1 MKTLKKRL
9 GTLGEGIKTLT
20 WKDSAKYF
28 AHGLAFSIIF
38 FVLGMLWLFILANL
52 VSVSTFLGFFTG
64 IVGLFLFIGLLNTF
78 LTKQFWFKVKY
89 SFWDSLFQGGI
100 LFFTLL
106 LTNLILVSLPTLV
119 FPSIGTVAITLV
131 IATFMNGLICKTV
144 ASWWIRDY
152 GLRIQR
158 MSNRRL
164 TFGVAKNILAIV
176 VELAILFPVMWVL
189 SLSIRTTDSLLTR
202 TLQIIPPKPTLE
214 PWAYAIF
221 NPASGLWSGLMNSL
235 LVSLF
240 ATGVCIAIALPASYS
255 LSRFRFL
262 GKRPMLYLLIFVQFV
277 PGLLTFIAFFY
288 LLLYLHIGL
297 NLFGLGLIYI
307 SLVLPFN
314 IWNMKAFFDTLP
326 KDIDE
331 AALID
336 GASYLG
342 AMFYVVLP
350 LASPGVAVTAFFSF
364 LTAWNEF
371 ALANIILVDESSYTL
386 PLRFYGLLQTRA
398 VAEAWP
404 HFAAMSIIASIPLII
419 VFFVV
424 QRYLRAGLAIGAVK
438 G

>member
-1 MKTLKKRL
+1 VKTLKKRL
-9 GTLGEGIKTLT
+9 GTLKEGIKALT

-28 AHGLAFSIIF
+28 AHGLAFSILF
-38 FVLGMLWLFILANL
+38 FVLGILWLFILTNL
-52 VSVSTFLGFFTG
+52 VSVSTFLEFFAG
-64 IVGLFLFIGLLNTF
+64 LIGLFLFVGFLNTF
-78 LTKQFWFKVKY
+78 LTKQLWFEVKY
-89 SFWDSLFQGGI
+89 RFWDSLFQGGI

-106 LTNLILVSLPTLV
+106 LTNLILISLPTLI
-119 FPSIGTVAITLV
+119 FPDIVTIIITFV
-131 IATFMNGLICKTV
+131 IATFANGLICKAV
-144 ASWWIRDY
+144 ASWWMHDY

-158 MSNRRL
+158 MSNRTITL
-164 TFGVAKNILAIV
+164 GIAKNILAIIL
-176 VELAILFPVMWVL
+176 ELAILFPVMWVF
-189 SLSIRTTDSLLTR
+189 SLSIRTTDSLLTT

-214 PWAYAIF
+214 PWTYAIF
-221 NPASGLWSGLMNSL
+221 NPASGLWSGLINSL

-240 ATGVCIAIALPASYS
+240 ASGVCIAIAIPASYS

-262 GKRPMLYLLIFVQFV
+262 GKRPLLYLLIFVQFV
-277 PGLLTFIAFFY
+277 PGLLMFIAFFY

-336 GASYLG
+336 GASYLR

-350 LASPGVAVTAFFSF
+350 LASPGVAVTVFFSF

-398 VAEAWP
+398 IAENWP
-404 HFAAMSIIASIPLII
+404 HFAAMSVIASVPLVI
-419 VFFVV
+419 VFFIV
-424 QRYLRAGLAIGAVK
+424 QRYLRTGLAIGAVK